1 MLIYICMLWLRDLLT
16 ILEYVYKSESE
27 LSKRYKSYQTSAI
40 TNSIQDN
47 TYAYM
52 YNYID
57 SYVQHVKYSKCL
69 MLFLIYIVGNYM
81 Q

>member
-52 YNYID
+52 YNYV
-57 SYVQHVKYSKCL
+57 YR
-69 MLFLIYIVGNYM
+69 FLRSTR
-81 Q
+81 

>member
-57 SYVQHVKYSKCL
+57 S
-69 MLFLIYIVGNYM
+69 
-81 Q
+81 